1 MVTAQEQ
8 RHIDISNLE
17 KGSFQAAHG
26 YEDIQALIQAVYTH
40 ADQLGIFRVVCL
52 DADLA
57 GYAIAREVTRAAP
70 DEPGPGATQNQLK
83 AYEMQR
89 RLFERQDDGLRSL
102 KKDFLAALDRTATGK
117 ITQPNFGTMR
127 VSILQGLTTLKT
139 EFGTMTHKE
148 LGELQHAWRA
158 GRWDAAT
165 DLCDFMEN
173 FRTQVAFLTEHN
185 FEPPVGEQVMTLLA
199 AVQHEAAFSN
209 MANAA
214 FHAAHPQPAD
224 QTLARLITVY
234 TTVYRGQYEHVTA
247 REHHYTANEVKAT
260 DPHADTMQY
269 LAASV
274 RGSLEGHTVTHAQ
287 RMALAD
293 ALAKTVV
300 SIMHPQL
307 VPPRTTRRPPA
318 ATSTPMVNIPGV
330 CTHPSHNS
338 AKISHLWKDCRLN
351 PNSPNFTPK

>member
-8 RHIDISNLE
+8 RHTDISNLE

-26 YEDIQALIQAVYTH
+26 HEDIQALIQAVYTH
-40 ADQLGIFRVVCL
+40 ADHLGIFRVICL
-52 DADLA
+52 EADLD
-57 GYAIAREVTRAAP
+57 GYTIEREATRAP
-70 DEPGPGATQNQLK
+70 PIEPGGGATQNQLK
-83 AYEMQR
+83 VYEMQR
-89 RLFERQDDGLRSL
+89 KLFDKQDDGLRRL
-102 KKDFLAALDRTATGK
+102 KKDFLAALDRTAIGK

-127 VSILQGLTTLKT
+127 VSILQGLTTLKN

-148 LGELQHAWRA
+148 LGELQRAWRD

-173 FRTQVAFLTEHN
+173 FRTQVTFLTEHN
-185 FEPPVGEQVMTLLA
+185 FEPPVGEQVMNLIA
-199 AVQHEAAFSN
+199 AVQHESAFSHL
-209 MANAA
+209 ANAA
-214 FHAAHPQPAD
+214 FHATHPLPAD
-224 QTLARLITVY
+224 QTLDRLITVY
-234 TTVYRGQYEHVTA
+234 TTVYRGQYEHATA
-247 REHHYTANEVKAT
+247 REHHHTANEVRTT
-260 DPHADTMQY
+260 DPHEDTMQY

-300 SIMHPQL
+300 SILQPQP
-307 VPPRTTRRPPA
+307 VTTRANRRAPSPTQAPA
-318 ATSTPMVNIPGV
+318 AHAPGI
-330 CTHPSHNS
+330 CTHPAHKST
-338 AKISHLWKDCRLN
+338 KTTHLWKDCRLN